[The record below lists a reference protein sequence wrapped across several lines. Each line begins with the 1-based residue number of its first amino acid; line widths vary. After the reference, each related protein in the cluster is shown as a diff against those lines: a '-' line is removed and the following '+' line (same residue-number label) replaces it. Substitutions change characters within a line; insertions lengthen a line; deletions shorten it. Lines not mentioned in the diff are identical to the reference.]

1 MNKISD
7 DILCKVEKP
16 ARYVG
21 GELNQVIKN
30 PNEVDI
36 RFAFCF
42 PDVYEV
48 GMSHLGTRILYHT
61 INERPDTYCERSF
74 APWPNEVDIRF
85 AFCFPD
91 VYEVGMSH
99 LGTRILYHTINERPD
114 TYCERSFA
122 PWPDMEKLMRENN
135 IPLYNL
141 ETKDSLDKFDIL
153 GFTLQYEMSYTNIL
167 NMLDMSGITIRASER
182 GEDEPIVMAGGP
194 CAYNP
199 EPLYDIVDFFEIG
212 EGEEMMNDVLEV
224 YKKYKGKGK
233 KKEFLREISKIRGIY
248 VPSLYDVTYNEDGT
262 IKEFKPNEVYKKYK
276 GKGKKKEFLRE
287 ISKIR
292 GIYVPSL
299 YDVTYNEDG
308 TIKEFKPKYD
318 DVPAKVQKRVVNNFD
333 AVSFPEEM
341 IVPYTEIVHDRIV
354 LETFRGCTNGCRF
367 CQAGM
372 IYRPVRE
379 KTTNT
384 LLEQARKAVKATGYQ
399 EISLASLSTCDYSDI
414 QRLITQLVSE
424 HEDNKVG
431 VALPSIRVDAFDVDL
446 IKEIQKVR
454 KTGLTF
460 APEAGS
466 QRMRDIINK
475 GLTEDRILAAAK
487 NAFESGWSTM
497 KLYFMVGLPYETT
510 EDARGIGELAE
521 KIADVYFATPKEK
534 RSKGLKITVSTS
546 ILVPK
551 PFTPFQWA
559 PMEKPEIVAERIKAV
574 KDSIKEKR
582 SKGLKITVSTS
593 ILVPKPFTP
602 FQWAP
607 MEKPEIVAERIK
619 AVKDSINSRS
629 INYNYHEQETSFM
642 EAVFARGD
650 RRACDVLIKAFE
662 KGAKFDGWSEFF
674 SKQIWDEAMA
684 DCDFNPDFYV
694 YREKSYDEVLP
705 WDFIDI
711 GVNRKYLER
720 ENEKAKNAE
729 LTKNCREGCTGC
741 GINVNFKEG
750 KCFEGALCN

>member
-1 MNKISD
+1 MNKITD

-16 ARYVG
+16 SRYVG

-30 PNEVDI
+30 PKDVNI

-61 INERPDTYCERSF
+61 INERKNTYCER
-74 APWPNEVDIRF
+74 V
-85 AFCFPD
+85 
-91 VYEVGMSH
+91 
-99 LGTRILYHTINERPD
+99 
-114 TYCERSFA
+114 FA
-122 PWPDMEKLMRENN
+122 PWPDMETLMRKSD
-135 IPLYNL
+135 IKLFTL
-141 ETKDSLDKFDIL
+141 ETKTPLDQFDML

-182 GEDEPIVMAGGP
+182 GEDEPIIMAGGP

-212 EGEEMMNDVLEV
+212 EGEEMMDDVLEV
-224 YKKYKGKGK
+224 YAKHKANGKVN
-233 KKEFLREISKIRGIY
+233 KKEFLREISHIGGIY
-248 VPSLYDVTYNEDGT
+248 VPSLYDVSYNEDGT
-262 IKEFKPNEVYKKYK
+262 IREF
-276 GKGKKKEFLRE
+276 
-287 ISKIR
+287 
-292 GIYVPSL
+292 
-299 YDVTYNEDG
+299 T
-308 TIKEFKPKYD
+308 PKYE
-318 DVPAKVQKRVVNNFD
+318 DVPAKVKKRIINNFD
-333 AVSFPEEM
+333 RVSFPENM

-384 LLEQARKAVKATGYQ
+384 LIEQARKALKATGYD
-399 EISLASLSTCDYSDI
+399 EVSLASLSICDYSNI
-414 QRLITQLVSE
+414 QNLISSLVLE
-424 HEDNKVG
+424 HEADKVG
-431 VALPSIRVDAFDVDL
+431 IALPSIRVDAFSVDL

-475 GLTEDRILAAAK
+475 GLTEERILEAAK
-487 NAFESGWSTM
+487 SAFESGWSTI
-497 KLYFMVGLPYETT
+497 KLYFILGLPYETT
-510 EDARGIGELAE
+510 EDAAGIGELAE
-521 KIADVYFATPKEK
+521 KMADVYFGIPKDV
-534 RSKGLKITVSTS
+534 RNKGLKITVSTS

-559 PMEKPEIVAERIKAV
+559 PMARPEIVDERIKAV
-574 KDSIKEKR
+574 RGAIK
-582 SKGLKITVSTS
+582 
-593 ILVPKPFTP
+593 
-602 FQWAP
+602 
-607 MEKPEIVAERIK
+607 
-619 AVKDSINSRS
+619 SRS
-629 INYNYHEQETSFM
+629 IVYNYHEQETSFM

-650 RRACDVLIKAFE
+650 RRTCDVLIKAFE
-662 KGAKFDGWSEFF
+662 KGAKFDGWSEYFNME
-674 SKQIWDEAMA
+674 IWNEAMEECNL
-684 DCDFNPDFYV
+684 DSEFYV
-694 YREKSYDEVLP
+694 YREREYDEILP

-711 GVNRKYLER
+711 GVNRKYMER
-720 ENEKAKNAE
+720 ENEKAKKAE
-729 LTKNCREGCTGC
+729 LTKNCLEGCTGC

-750 KCFEGALCN
+750 KCFEGAIRN

>member
-1 MNKISD
+1 MNKITD

-16 ARYVG
+16 SRYVG

-30 PNEVDI
+30 PEDVNI

-61 INERPDTYCERSF
+61 INERKDTYCERVF
-74 APWPNEVDIRF
+74 
-85 AFCFPD
+85 
-91 VYEVGMSH
+91 
-99 LGTRILYHTINERPD
+99 T
-114 TYCERSFA
+114 
-122 PWPDMEKLMRENN
+122 PWPDMEGLMREND
-135 IPLYNL
+135 IKLFSL
-141 ETKDSLDKFDIL
+141 ETKTSLDKFDML

-167 NMLDMSGITIRASER
+167 NMLDMSGITIRSSER
-182 GEDEPIVMAGGP
+182 GEDEPIIMAGGP

-224 YKKYKGKGK
+224 YARHKANGKVN
-233 KKEFLREISKIRGIY
+233 KKEFLREISKIG
-248 VPSLYDVTYNEDGT
+248 
-262 IKEFKPNEVYKKYK
+262 
-276 GKGKKKEFLRE
+276 
-287 ISKIR
+287 

-308 TIKEFKPKYD
+308 TIKEFKPKYE
-318 DVPAKVQKRVVNNFD
+318 DVPAKVKKRIVNDFD
-333 AVSFPEEM
+333 SVAFPDEM
-341 IVPYTEIVHDRIV
+341 IVPYTEIVHDRVV
-354 LETFRGCTNGCRF
+354 LETARGCTNGCRF

-384 LLEQARKAVKATGYQ
+384 LLEQARKALKATGYN
-399 EISLASLSTCDYSDI
+399 EVSLASLSICDYSNI
-414 QRLITQLVSE
+414 QNLISSLILE
-424 HEDNKVG
+424 HEGDKVG
-431 VALPSIRVDAFDVDL
+431 IALPSIRVDAFSVDL

-475 GLTEDRILAAAK
+475 GLTEERILEAAK
-487 NAFESGWSTM
+487 SAFESGWSTI
-497 KLYFMVGLPYETT
+497 KLYFILGLPYETT
-510 EDARGIGELAE
+510 EDAAGIGELAE
-521 KIADVYFATPKEK
+521 KMADVYFGIPKNV
-534 RSKGLKITVSTS
+534 RNKGLKITVSTS

-559 PMEKPEIVAERIKAV
+559 PMARPEIVDERIKAV
-574 KDSIKEKR
+574 RGAIK
-582 SKGLKITVSTS
+582 
-593 ILVPKPFTP
+593 
-602 FQWAP
+602 
-607 MEKPEIVAERIK
+607 
-619 AVKDSINSRS
+619 SRS
-629 INYNYHEQETSFM
+629 IVYNYHEQETSFM

-650 RRACDVLIKAFE
+650 RRTCDVLIKAFE
-662 KGAKFDGWSEFF
+662 KGAKFDGWSEYFNMD
-674 SKQIWDEAMA
+674 IWNEAMA
-684 DCDFNPDFYV
+684 ECNLDPDFYV
-694 YREKSYDEVLP
+694 YRDRSYEEILP

-720 ENEKAKNAE
+720 ENEKAKKAE
-729 LTKNCREGCTGC
+729 LTRNCLEGCTGC

-750 KCFEGALCN
+750 KCFEGAIRN

>member
-61 INERPDTYCERSF
+61 INERPDTYCER
-74 APWPNEVDIRF
+74 
-85 AFCFPD
+85 
-91 VYEVGMSH
+91 
-99 LGTRILYHTINERPD
+99 T
-114 TYCERSFA
+114 FA

-135 IPLYNL
+135 IPLYTL

-212 EGEEMMNDVLEV
+212 EGEEMMNDVL
-224 YKKYKGKGK
+224 
-233 KKEFLREISKIRGIY
+233 
-248 VPSLYDVTYNEDGT
+248 D
-262 IKEFKPNEVYKKYK
+262 VYKKYK

-318 DVPAKVQKRVVNNFD
+318 DVPDKVQKRVVNNFD

-574 KDSIKEKR
+574 KDSI
-582 SKGLKITVSTS
+582 
-593 ILVPKPFTP
+593 
-602 FQWAP
+602 
-607 MEKPEIVAERIK
+607 
-619 AVKDSINSRS
+619 NSRS

-650 RRACDVLIKAFE
+650 RKACDVLIKAFE

-694 YREKSYDEVLP
+694 YREKNYDEVLP

>member
-1 MNKISD
+1 MNKITD

-16 ARYVG
+16 SRYVG

-30 PNEVDI
+30 PEDVNI
-36 RFAFCF
+36 RFTFCF

-61 INERPDTYCERSF
+61 INERKDTYCERVF
-74 APWPNEVDIRF
+74 
-85 AFCFPD
+85 
-91 VYEVGMSH
+91 
-99 LGTRILYHTINERPD
+99 T
-114 TYCERSFA
+114 
-122 PWPDMEKLMRENN
+122 PWPDMEGLMREND
-135 IPLYNL
+135 IKLFSL
-141 ETKDSLDKFDIL
+141 ETKTSLDKFDML

-182 GEDEPIVMAGGP
+182 GEDEPIIMAGGP

-212 EGEEMMNDVLEV
+212 EGEEMMDDVLEV
-224 YKKYKGKGK
+224 YARHKANGKVN
-233 KKEFLREISKIRGIY
+233 KKEFLREISKIG
-248 VPSLYDVTYNEDGT
+248 
-262 IKEFKPNEVYKKYK
+262 
-276 GKGKKKEFLRE
+276 
-287 ISKIR
+287 

-308 TIKEFKPKYD
+308 TIKEFKPKHE
-318 DVPAKVQKRVVNNFD
+318 DVPAKVKKRIVNDFD
-333 AVSFPEEM
+333 SVAFPDEM
-341 IVPYTEIVHDRIV
+341 IVPYTEIVHDRVV
-354 LETFRGCTNGCRF
+354 LETARGCTNGCRF

-384 LLEQARKAVKATGYQ
+384 LLEQARKALKATGYN
-399 EISLASLSTCDYSDI
+399 EVSLASLSICDYSNI
-414 QRLITQLVSE
+414 QNLISSLILE
-424 HEDNKVG
+424 HEGDKVG
-431 VALPSIRVDAFDVDL
+431 IALPSIRVDAFSVDL

-475 GLTEDRILAAAK
+475 GLTEERILEAAK
-487 NAFESGWSTM
+487 SAFESGWSTI
-497 KLYFMVGLPYETT
+497 KLYFILGLPYETT
-510 EDARGIGELAE
+510 EDAAGIGELAE
-521 KIADVYFATPKEK
+521 KMADVYFGIPKNV
-534 RSKGLKITVSTS
+534 RNKGLKITVSTS

-559 PMEKPEIVAERIKAV
+559 PMARPEIVDERIKAV
-574 KDSIKEKR
+574 RGAIK
-582 SKGLKITVSTS
+582 
-593 ILVPKPFTP
+593 
-602 FQWAP
+602 
-607 MEKPEIVAERIK
+607 
-619 AVKDSINSRS
+619 SRS
-629 INYNYHEQETSFM
+629 IVYNYHEQETSFM

-650 RRACDVLIKAFE
+650 RRTCDVLIKAFE
-662 KGAKFDGWSEFF
+662 KGAKFDGWSEYF
-674 SKQIWDEAMA
+674 KMDIWNEAM
-684 DCDFNPDFYV
+684 DECNLDPDFYV
-694 YREKSYDEVLP
+694 YRDRNYEEILP

-720 ENEKAKNAE
+720 ENEKAKKAE
-729 LTKNCREGCTGC
+729 LTKNCLEGCTGC

-750 KCFEGALCN
+750 KCFEGAIRN

>member
-1 MNKISD
+1 MNKITD

-16 ARYVG
+16 SRYVG

-30 PNEVDI
+30 PEDVDI

-61 INERPDTYCERSF
+61 INERKDTYCERVF
-74 APWPNEVDIRF
+74 
-85 AFCFPD
+85 
-91 VYEVGMSH
+91 
-99 LGTRILYHTINERPD
+99 T
-114 TYCERSFA
+114 
-122 PWPDMEKLMRENN
+122 PWPDMEGLMREND
-135 IPLYNL
+135 IKLFSL
-141 ETKDSLDKFDIL
+141 ETKTSLDKFDML

-167 NMLDMSGITIRASER
+167 NMLDMSGITIRSSER
-182 GEDEPIVMAGGP
+182 GEDEPIIMAGGP

-224 YKKYKGKGK
+224 YARHKANGKVN
-233 KKEFLREISKIRGIY
+233 KKEFLREISKIG
-248 VPSLYDVTYNEDGT
+248 
-262 IKEFKPNEVYKKYK
+262 
-276 GKGKKKEFLRE
+276 
-287 ISKIR
+287 

-308 TIKEFKPKYD
+308 TIKEFKPKYE
-318 DVPAKVQKRVVNNFD
+318 DVPAKVKKRIVNDFD
-333 AVSFPEEM
+333 SVAFPDEM
-341 IVPYTEIVHDRIV
+341 IVPYTEIVHDRVV
-354 LETFRGCTNGCRF
+354 LETARGCTNGCRF

-384 LLEQARKAVKATGYQ
+384 LLEQARKALKATGYN
-399 EISLASLSTCDYSDI
+399 EVSLASLSICDYSNI
-414 QRLITQLVSE
+414 QNLISSLILE
-424 HEDNKVG
+424 HEGDKVG
-431 VALPSIRVDAFDVDL
+431 IALPSIRVDAFSVDL

-475 GLTEDRILAAAK
+475 GLTEERILEAAK
-487 NAFESGWSTM
+487 SAFESGWSTI
-497 KLYFMVGLPYETT
+497 KLYFILGLPYETT
-510 EDARGIGELAE
+510 EDAAGIGELAE
-521 KIADVYFATPKEK
+521 KMADVYFGIPKNV
-534 RSKGLKITVSTS
+534 RNKGLKITVSTS

-559 PMEKPEIVAERIKAV
+559 PMARPEIVDERIKAV
-574 KDSIKEKR
+574 RGAIK
-582 SKGLKITVSTS
+582 
-593 ILVPKPFTP
+593 
-602 FQWAP
+602 
-607 MEKPEIVAERIK
+607 
-619 AVKDSINSRS
+619 SRS
-629 INYNYHEQETSFM
+629 IVYNYHEQETSFM

-650 RRACDVLIKAFE
+650 RKTCDVLIKAFE
-662 KGAKFDGWSEFF
+662 KGAKFDGWSEYF
-674 SKQIWDEAMA
+674 KMDIWNEAMA
-684 DCDFNPDFYV
+684 ECNLDPDFYV
-694 YREKSYDEVLP
+694 YRDRSYEEILP

-720 ENEKAKNAE
+720 ENEKAKKAE
-729 LTKNCREGCTGC
+729 LTRNCLEGCTGC

-750 KCFEGALCN
+750 KCFEGAIRN